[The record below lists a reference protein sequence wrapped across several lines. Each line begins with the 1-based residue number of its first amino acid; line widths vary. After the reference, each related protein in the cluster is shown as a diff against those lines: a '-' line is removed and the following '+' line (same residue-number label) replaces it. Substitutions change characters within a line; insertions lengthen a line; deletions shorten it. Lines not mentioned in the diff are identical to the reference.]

1 MIWWKFGYQLFS
13 KYLIGNQILDNF
25 KQFCTVIDNYRQFIY
40 IFFSFLFTDEAPDTG
55 DDSDEDLVTNYLAK
69 GTGTVGATSDTLVPT
84 IHITPQS
91 PNGNHVLGKK
101 KYFYNLVS

>member
-13 KYLIGNQILDNF
+13 KYLIGNQILDNL
-25 KQFCTVIDNYRQFIY
+25 Y
-40 IFFSFLFTDEAPDTG
+40 IFSFLFTDEAPDTG

-101 KYFYNLVS
+101 KCLFNLVL

>member
-1 MIWWKFGYQLFS
+1 
-13 KYLIGNQILDNF
+13 
-25 KQFCTVIDNYRQFIY
+25 
-40 IFFSFLFTDEAPDTG
+40 
-55 DDSDEDLVTNYLAK
+55 LVTNYLAK

-101 KYFYNLVS
+101 NYLDCALEIVLSYNSPKTTKIYFI

>member
-1 MIWWKFGYQLFS
+1 MTIL
-13 KYLIGNQILDNF
+13 GNF
-25 KQFCTVIDNYRQFIY
+25 RHFIY
-40 IFFSFLFTDEAPDTG
+40 IFLFTDEAPDTG

-101 KYFYNLVS
+101 KVFLGFGFIEILIHKFLHNASFGKK

>member
-1 MIWWKFGYQLFS
+1 M
-13 KYLIGNQILDNF
+13 LI
-25 KQFCTVIDNYRQFIY
+25 C
-40 IFFSFLFTDEAPDTG
+40 FSFLFTDEAPDTG

-91 PNGNHVLGKK
+91 PNGNHVLGKI
-101 KYFYNLVS
+101 FFLNLVYRNINTQGLA